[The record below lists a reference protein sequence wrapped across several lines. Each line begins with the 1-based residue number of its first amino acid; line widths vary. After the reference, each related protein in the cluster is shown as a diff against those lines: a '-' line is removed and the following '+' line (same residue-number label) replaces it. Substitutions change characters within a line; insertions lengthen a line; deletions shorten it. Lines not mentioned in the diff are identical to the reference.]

1 MSVFAHYEGEYDKTE
16 DEKHIYY
23 FGKMISQV
31 GGDEGEE
38 PVPVYVFLG
47 VIKDKNSDK
56 SLGLHYEHHCSD
68 WTTNCHANS
77 AQIEEHFWKIMK
89 SVQFD

>member
-1 MSVFAHYEGEYDKTE
+1 AHYEGEYDKTE

-38 PVPVYVFLG
+38 PAPVYVFLG
-47 VIKDKNSDK
+47 LLKDKKSDK
-56 SLGLHYEHHCSD
+56 SLGLYYGYNCSD
-68 WTTNCHANS
+68 WTTNCNANS
-77 AQIEEHFWKIMK
+77 VQIEEHFWKIMK